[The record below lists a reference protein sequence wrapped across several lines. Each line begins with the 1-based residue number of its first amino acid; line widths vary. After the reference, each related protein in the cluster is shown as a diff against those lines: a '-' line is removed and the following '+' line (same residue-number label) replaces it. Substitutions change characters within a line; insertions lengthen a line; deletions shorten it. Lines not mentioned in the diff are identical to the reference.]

1 MTNPQLITLILTIL
15 GSNFAV
21 LLYLSN
27 RLDSVE
33 GKLTARIDRVGDKLE
48 LINRELGKHEIEI
61 ATLKPKEKV
70 N

>member
-27 RLDSVE
+27 RLDNVGE
-33 GKLTARIDRVGDKLE
+33 RLTARVDRVGDKLE
-48 LINRELGKHEIEI
+48 MINKALGKHDAELEN
-61 ATLKPKEKV
+61 LKGQAK
-70 N
+70 